1 MDWLFFYVYIVMT
14 TRKKRNSNKFRKTRS
29 KRGRG
34 IDYNKNW
41 MTEAKTKGIVIPTMN
56 NEKILLKEIGFSM
69 NPGTKLIIKPIG
81 KSNIKYF
88 VYDKNDCDTN
98 HIKNCEPVSIFK
110 PNNNNPYR
118 RIKGGKSRKSKKK
131 YKSKN

>member
-1 MDWLFFYVYIVMT
+1 MT

-41 MTEAKTKGIVIPTMN
+41 MTEAKTKGIVIPTIEN
-56 NEKILLKEIGFSM
+56 NKILLRELGFSM
-69 NPGTKLIIKPIG
+69 NPGAKLIIKPIG

-88 VYDKNDCDTN
+88 VYDKNDCDNN
-98 HIKNCEPVSIFK
+98 HIKNCEPISISK

-118 RIKGGKSRKSKKK
+118 RNKGGKSRKSR
-131 YKSKN
+131 KSKKLI

>member
-1 MDWLFFYVYIVMT
+1 MT

-29 KRGRG
+29 KRGGG
-34 IDYNKNW
+34 IDYKKDW
-41 MTEAKTKGIVIPTMN
+41 MTQAKTKGIVIPTIE
-56 NEKILLKEIGFSM
+56 NEKILLRELGFSTKRD
-69 NPGTKLIIKPIG
+69 PKLIIKPIG

-88 VYDKNDCDTN
+88 VYDKNDCDNN

-118 RIKGGKSRKSKKK
+118 RNKGGKSRKIRKSR
-131 YKSKN
+131 KSKN